1 MNDWTSGYV
10 ADIGYTFGYYLEL
23 NPLHQRL
30 ALLNAGLAVP
40 ETAVAC
46 EIGFGQGLSTNIHA
60 AASDTQWWGTDFNS
74 SQASFARDLAS
85 AAGTGARLFDQAFS
99 EFCTRPD
106 LPDFD
111 VIGLHGIWSWV
122 SNENRAVIVNFIRRK
137 LKTGGVVY
145 ISYNTQPGWAAMAPM
160 RHLLSQHAAV
170 MGAPGQGSAGR
181 IDAALK
187 FSEEFLAVNPLFVQA
202 NPHIVESMRK
212 ISKENR
218 NYLAHEYFNR
228 HWQPMP
234 YAETMECLLP
244 AKLDYACS
252 ARYLDH
258 IDALNLSAEQQQFLG
273 RITDSGFRETVRDY
287 LINQRFRRD
296 YWVKGSRKI
305 SALDQAEAFRAQAV
319 ILIMPRADVPLKVA
333 GAFAMASLQ
342 QAVYGPILD
351 ALSDHQSKTLGR
363 IEQEVKGLGIT
374 FAQVRQAVI
383 TLIGSG
389 GLQPAQPDSLVTR
402 ARSST
407 DRFNAHV
414 ISKARGGDD
423 IRYLASPVTGGGIP
437 VPRFHQLFLLARAQG
452 KESPE
457 EWAAF
462 VWERLSNEGRRIV
475 KNGKTLA
482 TADENLADLA
492 DQARNFAD
500 RLPVL
505 KALQV
510 V

>member
-1 MNDWTSGYV
+1 MIV
-10 ADIGYTFGYYLEL
+10 
-23 NPLHQRL
+23 
-30 ALLNAGLAVP
+30 
-40 ETAVAC
+40 
-46 EIGFGQGLSTNIHA
+46 
-60 AASDTQWWGTDFNS
+60 DF
-74 SQASFARDLAS
+74 
-85 AAGTGARLFDQAFS
+85 
-99 EFCTRPD
+99 
-106 LPDFD
+106 
-111 VIGLHGIWSWV
+111 V
-122 SNENRAVIVNFIRRK
+122 RRK
-137 LKTGGVVY
+137 LKVGGVLY
-145 ISYNTQPGWAAMAPM
+145 ISYNTQPGWAAFAPM
-160 RHLLSQHAAV
+160 RHLMTEHAAV
-170 MGAPGQGSAGR
+170 MGADGVGTVKRVEGALEFAEKLLATNPSYLKNNPLVAGR
-181 IDAALK
+181 LK
-187 FSEEFLAVNPLFVQA
+187 TVKGQ
-202 NPHIVESMRK
+202 
-212 ISKENR
+212 NR